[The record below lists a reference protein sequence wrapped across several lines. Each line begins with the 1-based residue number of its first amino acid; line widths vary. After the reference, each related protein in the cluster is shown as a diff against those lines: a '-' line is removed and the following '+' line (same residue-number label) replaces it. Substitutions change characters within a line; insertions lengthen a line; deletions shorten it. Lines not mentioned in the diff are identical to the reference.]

1 MAKPGSRAVRL
12 EMTPLMD
19 VMFLVLVFFIYCV
32 FDMTVHRG
40 TKVDLPQSS
49 GALEAG
55 ERIVITILP
64 DDSLE
69 LNGVRRDKA
78 DILARISALLRS
90 GTEFPVIVSGD
101 RSSSLG
107 TGISLLSN
115 LKEAGVEHVSF
126 QVDGKAA
133 D

>member
-1 MAKPGSRAVRL
+1 
-12 EMTPLMD
+12 MTPLMD

-40 TKVDLPQSS
+40 AKVDLPQAPGS
-49 GALEAG
+49 LETG

-64 DDSLE
+64 DDTLE
-69 LNGVRRDKA
+69 LNGERRAKEE
-78 DILARISALLRS
+78 ILSRISALLRT
-90 GTEFPVIVSGD
+90 GMEFPVIVSGD
-101 RSSSLG
+101 RVSSLG
-107 TGISLLSN
+107 AGIALLAG
-115 LKEAGVEHVSF
+115 LKEIGVEHVSF

>member
-1 MAKPGSRAVRL
+1 MRL

-40 TKVDLPQSS
+40 AKVDLPQAP
-49 GALEAG
+49 GALETG

-64 DDSLE
+64 DDTLE
-69 LNGVRRDKA
+69 LNGERRAKEE
-78 DILARISALLRS
+78 ILSRISALVRT
-90 GTEFPVIVSGD
+90 GMEFPVIVSGD
-101 RSSSLG
+101 RVSSLG
-107 TGISLLSN
+107 AGISLLAG
-115 LKEAGVEHVSF
+115 LKEIGVEHVSF